1 MRIIVEPGEL
11 ADLRKKMKSAAHDIE
26 RLGRMLEHTWR
37 SVDYEGSQRGAL
49 DATWA
54 EMAGLFG
61 KLAQQYEDMASFL
74 NKKSQDFAEA
84 DGQETGFS
92 AGKLLKWAAVV
103 LGTTLDFV
111 PVVGNVKGIVDAA
124 VGYDV
129 FTKEKLTN
137 VERVLSL
144 LGPAGKT
151 VKKGSQLVGFID
163 DAASIAKHG
172 EHASDAVRAAD
183 RAGDT
188 AKAADSA
195 GDVSK
200 AADRAGDATKATDHA
215 GDAAKTADQ
224 AGDAA
229 KTADH
234 AGDASK
240 AADHTGDAAK
250 SGGDA
255 ASGPVTVNA
264 APGAARHGD
273 EAAAAAET
281 GVKHADEAVEAATG
295 TAGMAAAGSATAATG
310 IGMVRNPRSG
320 ASAGTQI
327 QKKDGVNPRSTA
339 GDPVDTSTGAQI
351 IEHPLLHIKGAEDMA
366 FSMNYN
372 SLLKGSGALGLDWS
386 HNYEIRLEQ
395 RAEGTLEV
403 WWSSFRSNTY
413 QRGEDGIFRSEDV
426 DVLHDR
432 VILTDG
438 GYRLVRKDQRVL
450 LFNAEGQLEEI
461 CNPAGQAQHL
471 SYDAQGR
478 LLEIKDVLSGRS
490 FQLSYGESGLLQSA
504 VDPLGYTATFH
515 YTEGRLTD
523 ITPPDNSR
531 ISCAYTPEGRLS
543 SMRSGEGIVYFVN
556 EYDDEGRVARQKD
569 ALGKWC
575 SFDYDEESHPGW
587 IITTFTNR
595 EGAARVFT
603 HDDRYRLIAL
613 QDELG
618 HVTRYEYDEQGLCT
632 LEVEPDGKESAYVY
646 DEKGRLL
653 EKRINGQ
660 LRDRYR
666 YDEFGS
672 LISYIDGE
680 GNAIVFEYDEHHRPI
695 LRKDPE
701 GGLTRITYNEQGLM
715 ETMEDHSGAVTR
727 YAYDA
732 FGNLVT
738 VTDPLGYATRY
749 EYDAG
754 GRITQVTD
762 PAGGVIRQAY
772 NVSHQVVSVTDPLG
786 AVTQYD
792 YDKEGALR
800 RQIDPLGHARL
811 FKYNAAG
818 HLTEEQ
824 DELGRT
830 VRYRYDDEERVV
842 QVVHK
847 NGGSTRYA
855 YDGAGRL
862 LQSTDP
868 SGVITRYQYDAAG
881 RVTKVTDGEGYVL
894 RSMQYDKDG
903 NPAAVANALGHVV
916 NYRFNRL
923 GQILEEENAKGDVT
937 AYAYDGLSRLVRV
950 NQSGQESSRAF
961 TAAGQL
967 TGYRDAAGNE
977 TRFRYDAA
985 GRPAEEITPAGT
997 QLAYEYDSRG
1007 FLIRRSSARGSVT
1020 TYTPDA
1026 AGRLHKQ
1033 EDGAGTVEHQYDAA
1047 GRLIT
1052 ISERAGVDARAR
1064 VEKRTYDPL
1073 GRVTSYTNERDQRI
1087 RYEYDWLGNLSVL
1100 HYPDGKKVTY
1110 RYDAAGRMTE
1120 VRDWKKRVTAYSY
1133 DDRGQLVR
1141 TDRPNGTAELRAYDK
1156 EGQLISL
1163 LDTGVKGRL
1172 LQQYRYS
1179 YDAAGLLVKENETRY
1194 DYNAWGAL
1202 IAANASRY
1210 TYDASGNMT
1219 CMEEGNSQ
1227 LHMSYAA
1234 DNRLRSVNGEDMVMD
1249 EDGNLLRG
1257 PLRERSQDFVYDVRD
1272 RLVQAG
1278 SIMYGY
1284 NAENERTWMVVNG
1297 QTTRYVVNPHAE
1309 YSQLLLETDEAGSVS
1324 TAYVYGLGLI
1334 GRESADGRYH
1344 SYHYDLR
1351 GSTTL
1356 LTDEEGS
1363 VTDRYTYG
1371 AFGEL
1376 VKHEG
1381 STRQPFAYNGRDGV
1395 QTDVNGLYYMRAR
1408 YYNPD
1413 IKRFMNRDVLRG
1425 DLSLGLSM
1433 NRFAYVNG
1441 NPVTFVDPLGL
1452 DAIQARKSG
1461 GMGDSNENIV
1471 YRALNQKDA
1480 DRLSQGLGLEAK
1492 NPNGIWKLD
1501 EHLVG
1506 GSGKGSWA
1514 NDPYISTTTD
1524 IDVARGFNQSGSNLG
1539 IVEIDLNK
1547 VPTLALKGY
1556 ELYPRKNGVEGLP
1569 YHYSIWQQEVSVH
1582 QRIPKDAIK
1591 GFIK

>member
-1 MRIIVEPGEL
+1 MRIIVDPGEL
-11 ADLRKKMKSAAHDIE
+11 ADLRNKMKNASQDIE
-26 RLGRMLEHTWR
+26 RLGRALESTWR
-37 SVDYEGSQRGAL
+37 SVDYEGSQRGSL
-49 DATWA
+49 DAAWA

-61 KLAQQYEDMASFL
+61 KLAQQYEEMAAFL
-74 NKKSQDFAEA
+74 NKKSEGFAEA

-137 VERVLSL
+137 VERVLSM

-151 VKKGSQLVGFID
+151 VKKGSQLIGMID
-163 DAASIAKHG
+163 DAASVSKQG
-172 EHASDAVRAAD
+172 ERASDAARAVD
-183 RAGDT
+183 RAGDS
-188 AKAADSA
+188 AKAADNA
-195 GDVSK
+195 GN
-200 AADRAGDATKATDHA
+200 
-215 GDAAKTADQ
+215 AAKTADQ

-229 KTADH
+229 KAADQAGDGGTAVDR
-234 AGDASK
+234 AGDAANSGK
-240 AADHTGDAAK
+240 DA
-250 SGGDA
+250 A
-255 ASGPVTVNA
+255 ASGPTVNA

-273 EAAAAAET
+273 EAAAAAENT
-281 GVKHADEAVEAATG
+281 ARQVDEAATG
-295 TAGMAAAGSATAATG
+295 TAGLAAAGGAGAAAG
-310 IGMVRNPRSG
+310 IGMARTPYSG
-320 ASAGTQI
+320 VSAGSRI

-351 IEHPLLHIKGAEDMA
+351 IEHPLLHLKGAEDLT
-366 FSMNYN
+366 FSISYH
-372 SLLKGSGALGLDWS
+372 SLLNGSGALGLDWS

-395 RAEGTLEV
+395 PAEGTLEV

-413 QRGEDGIFRSEDV
+413 QRGEDGIFRSRDV

-432 VILTDG
+432 IIRADG
-438 GYRLVRKDQRVL
+438 GYRLVRKDQKVL
-450 LFNAEGQLEEI
+450 LFSAEGQLKEI
-461 CNPAGQAQHL
+461 RNPAGQTQRL
-471 SYDAQGR
+471 SFDTQGR
-478 LLEIKDVLSGRS
+478 LLEIKDALSGRS
-490 FQLSYGESGLLQSA
+490 FQLSYSETGLLQSV
-504 VDPLGYTATFH
+504 VDPLGYTASFL
-515 YTEGRLTD
+515 YTAGRLTD
-523 ITPPDNSR
+523 ITPPDHSL

-556 EYDDEGRVARQKD
+556 EYDNEGRVARQKD
-569 ALGKWC
+569 ALGQWC
-575 SFDYDEESHPGW
+575 SFDYDEERHPGW

-595 EGAARVFT
+595 EGATRVFT

-618 HVTRYEYDEQGLCT
+618 HVTRYEYNEQGLCT
-632 LEVEPDGKESAYVY
+632 LEVEPDGKESIYVY
-646 DEKGRLL
+646 DEKGQLTER
-653 EKRINGQ
+653 RMNGQ
-660 LRDRYR
+660 LRDLYR
-666 YDEFGS
+666 YNEFGS

-680 GNAIVFEYDEHHRPI
+680 GNAIDFEYDEHHRPV
-695 LRKDPE
+695 LRKDSE
-701 GGLTRITYNEQGLM
+701 DGLIRISYNEQGLM
-715 ETMEDHSGAVTR
+715 QTMEDQSGAVTR
-727 YAYDA
+727 YSYDA

-738 VTDPLGYATRY
+738 VTDPLGCMTRY

-786 AVTQYD
+786 AVTTYD

-811 FKYNAAG
+811 YKYNAAG
-818 HLTEEQ
+818 NLIEEQ

-830 VRYRYDDEERVV
+830 VRYRYDNEERVI
-842 QVVHK
+842 QVVHT
-847 NGGSTRYA
+847 NGASTCYA

-868 SGVITRYQYDAAG
+868 SGVVTRYQYDAAG
-881 RVTKVTDGEGYVL
+881 RVTKVTDGEGYAL
-894 RSMQYDKDG
+894 RSVRYDKDG
-903 NPAAVANALGHVV
+903 NPAAVVNALGHAV

-923 GQILEEENAKGDVT
+923 GQILEKENAKGDIT

-950 NQSGQESSRAF
+950 NQCGQESSRAF

-967 TGYRDAAGNE
+967 AGYRDAAGNE
-977 TRFRYDAA
+977 TKFRYDMA

-997 QLAYEYDSRG
+997 QLTYDYDPRG
-1007 FLIRRSSARGSVT
+1007 FLIRRRSARGIVI

-1033 EDGAGTVEHQYDAA
+1033 EDGAGTLEHQYDAA

-1052 ISERAGVDARAR
+1052 ISESTGDGTAATI
-1064 VEKRTYDPL
+1064 EKRTYDSL
-1073 GRVTSYTNERDQRI
+1073 GRVTSYTNERGQTI
-1087 RYEYDWLGNLSVL
+1087 RYEYDGLGNVSVL

-1133 DDRGQLVR
+1133 DERGQLVR

-1172 LQQYRYS
+1172 LQQYRYC
-1179 YDAAGLLVKENETRY
+1179 YDAAGLLIKENETRY
-1194 DYNAWGAL
+1194 EYNSWGAL
-1202 IAANASRY
+1202 TAANASRY

-1219 CMEEGNSQ
+1219 CMEEGDSQ
-1227 LHMSYAA
+1227 IRMSYAA
-1234 DNRLRSVNGEDMVMD
+1234 DNRLRSVNGEDVAMD

-1257 PLRERSQDFVYDVRD
+1257 RLRGRSQDFVYDARD

-1278 SIMYGY
+1278 SITYGY
-1284 NAENERTWMVVNG
+1284 NAENERTWMNVKG
-1297 QTTRYVVNPHAE
+1297 QTTLYVVNPHAE
-1309 YSQLLLETDEAGSVS
+1309 YSELLLETDEAGRVS
-1324 TAYVYGLGLI
+1324 AAYVYGLGLI
-1334 GRESADGRYH
+1334 GRESADGRYQ

-1351 GSTTL
+1351 GSTTR
-1356 LTDEEGS
+1356 LTDEEGD

-1381 STRQPFAYNGRDGV
+1381 TTRQPFAYNGRDGV
-1395 QTDVNGLYYMRAR
+1395 QTDINGLYYMRAR

-1425 DLSLGLSM
+1425 EVSLGLSM

-1452 DAIQARKSG
+1452 DAIQAGKSKG
-1461 GMGDSNENIV
+1461 IGNGYQYWNKTTQFKNVKV
-1471 YRALNQKDA
+1471 YQRDDIINQNMKDA
-1480 DRLSQGLGLEAK
+1480 RGRTNLERMQKGLAPLGPDGKSINLHHMTQRNESSIAEVTQTFHK
-1492 NPNGIWKLD
+1492 DNSSVIHINPNTIPSGINRSEFNKWRTDYWKNR
-1501 EHLVG
+1501 
-1506 GSGKGSWA
+1506 A
-1514 NDPYISTTTD
+1514 ND
-1524 IDVARGFNQSGSNLG
+1524 F
-1539 IVEIDLNK
+1539 
-1547 VPTLALKGY
+1547 
-1556 ELYPRKNGVEGLP
+1556 
-1569 YHYSIWQQEVSVH
+1569 
-1582 QRIPKDAIK
+1582 
-1591 GFIK
+1591 